1 MDSTAIDFI
10 YLWKEYFP
18 FPFSIPNSIIQLKFI
33 LLLYFLD
40 FPKCLNQIQ
49 TLSFKILLSYS
60 PSHFFDSNNNCLYN
74 KFLFSLPTSQSTII
88 IVFVKKILLI
98 LGLTGSNFD
107 PLGEFV
113 DGDQQVCEAPGCL
126 LQATDEI
133 QTPHR
138 KQPSDRYCL

>member
-1 MDSTAIDFI
+1 MEGRLLFQIFQNVSIKYKLYHFKFY
-10 YLWKEYFP
+10 YL
-18 FPFSIPNSIIQLKFI
+18 I
-33 LLLYFLD
+33 LL
-40 FPKCLNQIQ
+40 PI
-49 TLSFKILLSYS
+49 
-60 PSHFFDSNNNCLYN
+60 FDSNNNCLYN